1 MTDQPFDTP
10 AATQDKP
17 FDTQGRPFTAVLVD
31 YDEDLF
37 TPPDWVGDE
46 LARYGI
52 TWTVG
57 QHRTPEAVLEA
68 ARSGDVVIVQSVRPL
83 LTRAVIEQLERCRC
97 LVRLGIG
104 YDSVDVA
111 AATERGI
118 PVCNVPTYCI
128 DDVADHALALLMGAA
143 RHVARQDR
151 WIRAGRW
158 DRTGA
163 RPARRMKGCTL
174 GFVAF
179 GRIARA
185 LAERV
190 SGFGMTLL
198 AYDPYLDAEAIARY
212 GAQKVELDEL
222 LQRADFISVHC
233 PLSEETHHLLST
245 REFSLMK
252 EGVFIVN
259 TSRGPVID
267 EAALVEALRSGKVW
281 GAGLDVF
288 EHEPLPHDSPLRGFD
303 NVTFTPHVGANSEE
317 SVADLYRTGCQI
329 AINVYNGRWP
339 PGVVNPEVESTI
351 PYKNQRE

>member
-1 MTDQPFDTP
+1 MSPSSFR
-10 AATQDKP
+10 AT
-17 FDTQGRPFTAVLVD
+17 LVD

-37 TPPDWVGDE
+37 APPDWVSEE
-46 LARYGI
+46 LAHYGI
-52 TWTVG
+52 EWVAG
-57 QHRTPEAVLEA
+57 QHRTAEAALEA
-68 ARSGDVVIVQSVRPL
+68 ARTGDVVMIQSVRPL
-83 LTRAVIEQLERCRC
+83 LVRPVIEQLERCRC
-97 LVRLGIG
+97 IVRLGIG
-104 YDSVDVA
+104 YDNVDVS

-118 PVCNVPTYCI
+118 LVCNTPTYCL
-128 DDVADHALALLMGAA
+128 DDVADHALALLMDGV

-163 RPARRMKGCTL
+163 RPARRMKGRTM

-198 AYDPYLDAEAIARY
+198 ACDPYLDAETIARH

-222 LQRADFISVHC
+222 LRRADFISVHC
-233 PLSEETHHLLST
+233 PLSEDTHHLLSA
-245 REFSLMK
+245 REFGLMK

-267 EAALVEALRSGKVW
+267 ETALVAALHSGKVW
-281 GAGLDVF
+281 AAALDVF
-288 EHEPLPHDSPLRGFD
+288 EHEPLPLDSPLREFD
-303 NVTFTPHVGANSEE
+303 NVTFTPHVGANSLE

-329 AINVYNGRWP
+329 AIDVRNGRRPQW
-339 PGVVNPEVESTI
+339 VVNPQVESTDG
-351 PYKNQRE
+351 PLERVGDE

>member
-1 MTDQPFDTP
+1 
-10 AATQDKP
+10 
-17 FDTQGRPFTAVLVD
+17 
-31 YDEDLF
+31 
-37 TPPDWVGDE
+37 
-46 LARYGI
+46 
-52 TWTVG
+52 
-57 QHRTPEAVLEA
+57 
-68 ARSGDVVIVQSVRPL
+68 
-83 LTRAVIEQLERCRC
+83 
-97 LVRLGIG
+97 
-104 YDSVDVA
+104 
-111 AATERGI
+111 
-118 PVCNVPTYCI
+118 
-128 DDVADHALALLMGAA
+128 VADHALALLMGAA

-163 RPARRMKGCTL
+163 RPARRTKGCTL

-198 AYDPYLDAEAIARY
+198 AYDPYLDAETVARY

-222 LQRADFISVHC
+222 LPRADFISVHC

-267 EAALVEALRSGKVW
+267 EAALVEALRCGKVW
-281 GAGLDVF
+281 GTGLDVF

-329 AINVYNGRWP
+329 AIDVYNGRWP
-339 PGVVNPEVESTI
+339 QGVVNPEVEATI
-351 PYKNQRE
+351 PHKYQRD

>member
-1 MTDQPFDTP
+1 MAEQPFT
-10 AATQDKP
+10 T
-17 FDTQGRPFTAVLVD
+17 VLVD

-37 TPPDWVGDE
+37 TPPDWVGEE
-46 LARYGI
+46 LARHGI
-52 TWTVG
+52 RWIVG
-57 QHRTPEAVLEA
+57 QHRTPEAALEA
-68 ARSGDVVIVQSVRPL
+68 ARSGDVVMVQSLRPL
-83 LTRAVIEQLERCRC
+83 LTRAVIEGLERCRC
-97 LVRLGIG
+97 IVRLGIG

-111 AATERGI
+111 ASTERGI
-118 PVCNVPTYCI
+118 PVCNAPTYCI
-128 DDVADHALALLMGAA
+128 DDVADHALVLLMGAV

-151 WIRAGRW
+151 WIRSGRW

-174 GFVAF
+174 GLVAF

-198 AYDPYLDAEAIARY
+198 AYDPYIDAETAARY
-212 GAQKVELDEL
+212 GAQKVDLDEL

-233 PLSEETHHLLST
+233 PLTDETHHLLST
-245 REFSLMK
+245 REFNLMK
-252 EGVFIVN
+252 EGVFVVN

-281 GAGLDVF
+281 GCGLDVL
-288 EHEPLPHDSPLRGFD
+288 EHEPLPLDSPLRDFD

-317 SVADLYRTGCQI
+317 STSDLYRIGCQI
-329 AINVYNGRWP
+329 AVDVCNGRWP
-339 PGVVNPEVESTI
+339 QSVVNPEVKATT
-351 PYKNQRE
+351 PYTYR